1 MREILHKTAQLE
13 GFAVIRY
20 EDGDVIREDVI
31 DFRANKAML
40 TDFTAEMYH
49 RLNERIAGRKWY
61 FARVTCRPVLS

>member
-1 MREILHKTAQLE
+1 M
-13 GFAVIRY
+13 IRY

-31 DFRANKAML
+31 DFRANKAMP

-61 FARVTCRPVLS
+61 FARVTCRPVLSLQDELF

>member
-1 MREILHKTAQLE
+1 M
-13 GFAVIRY
+13 IRY

-31 DFRANKAML
+31 DFRANKAMP